1 MISIDRIIRER
12 EILRFSQ
19 DILPDV
25 VNEFKFEGSK
35 ESRTTF
41 LKVCV
46 PSVRKMIPL
55 IYDMV
60 GERLPEENVVSHMK
74 NVVYNI
80 FVELQNHPCQMEDF
94 SSRAAFKWIKEET
107 ESYIK
112 YVLSFR

>member
-12 EILRFSQ
+12 EISRFSQ
-19 DILPDV
+19 GILPEV
-25 VNEFKFEGSK
+25 VKEFKFECSK

-41 LKVCV
+41 LNVCV

-60 GERLPEENVVSHMK
+60 GERLPEENVVAHMK

-80 FVELQNHPCQMEDF
+80 FVELQNHHCQMEDF
-94 SSRAAFKWIKEET
+94 RSRAAFKWIKEET